1 MAKILIIEDDKVVRK
16 SLTELL
22 ETNDYKVFTAS
33 DGFEGVQLAKDI
45 KPNLIIC
52 DIMMPKLTGFGVIEC
67 LKKESIFSSTPF
79 IFLTAKAELSDI
91 RNGMES
97 GADDYITKPFRAIT
111 LLKAI
116 ETRLEKFAL
125 IQQKVSEAE
134 EPQESKKREVLTENE
149 RLFIKVNN
157 KPEIIIV
164 GEILFIKAEGEYS
177 TIHLISGKKYMV
189 RRLLKDWEEQLPQHV
204 FLRIHR
210 ATIINLNYV
219 EKIEKWVNRSYVM
232 LLKTSNEKFIISNRY
247 ARKIKSH
254 FL

>member
-1 MAKILIIEDDKVVRK
+1 MAKILIIEDDKIVRK
-16 SLTELL
+16 SITELL
-22 ETNDYKVFTAS
+22 ETNNYKVFTAS
-33 DGFEGVQLAKDI
+33 DGMEGVQLAKDI

-52 DIMMPKLTGFGVIEC
+52 DIMMPKLTGFGVIEK
-67 LKKESIFSSTPF
+67 LKEEPIFSSTPF
-79 IFLTAKAELSDI
+79 IFLTAKAELTDI

-97 GADDYITKPFRAIT
+97 GADDYITKPFRAVT

-125 IQQKVSEAE
+125 IQQQAGEAE
-134 EPQESKKREVLTENE
+134 PKESKKKEVLTEND
-149 RLFIKVNN
+149 RIFIKVNN
-157 KPEIIIV
+157 KPEIVKV

-177 TIHLISGKKYMV
+177 IVHLLSGKKHMV
-189 RRLLKDWEEQLPQHV
+189 RRLLKDWEEQLPPQI
-204 FLRIHR
+204 FMRIHR

-232 LLKTSNEKFIISNRY
+232 MLKSSDEKFIISNRY